1 MHDDGMTENLV
12 PDPTGRVLVPG
23 STRPP
28 IAGEHAAPAA
38 DLQIDIT
45 VVVRRRAPLPDPLPG
60 PLTPAE
66 LAREYGATP
75 EDMTVLTATIEAAG
89 ATVVASDPG
98 SRRVRVRGS
107 VTDLEALFGT
117 SLRLARVRD
126 PASGDLRTV
135 RTRQGELSVP
145 AALGEIV
152 TAVLGLDTRPQGR
165 MRFRI
170 APAAAVSVSYTPVQ
184 LAEIYRFPSGT
195 DGSGQTVAI
204 IELGGGFAQ
213 PDLDD
218 YFAGLGLATP
228 SVQAVGVDGAQ
239 NEPGQD
245 PNGADGEVLLDIDV
259 VGGMAPKADIVV
271 YFGPN
276 TDAGFLDA
284 VSTAAH
290 ATPTPAAIS
299 ISWGQDEDEWTE
311 QARTA
316 MDAAFADAAV
326 LGVVVTAAAGD
337 DGSTD
342 RTTDGKDHCDFP
354 ASSPHALGC
363 GGTSLHADASTAAIT
378 SEVVWNNGT
387 GKGATGG
394 GVSDAFALPDY
405 QSAVGVPA
413 STAGGSGRGVPD
425 VAAVADP
432 RTGYQVRVD
441 GIAQV
446 YGGTSA
452 VAPLWAAL
460 TARLV
465 QALGR
470 PIGPLQTRLYPA
482 ASKGTVPAGLRDITE
497 GNNGGYR
504 AGPGW
509 DACTGLG
516 VPDGEALL
524 STLKS
529 ATSAG

>member
-284 VSTAAH
+284 VSTAAARH
-290 ATPTPAAIS
+290 PDARRHQHQLGPGRGRVDRAGPHGHGRGVRRRRGAGGGGHGRGRRRWQHRPDHRRQGPLRLPGVQPPRTGLWRHQPARRRQYRGDHLGSGLEQRGPARVRPAAGSATRLRCRITSPPSECPLRRPVAPAAASPTWPLSPTPAPAIRS
-299 ISWGQDEDEWTE
+299 
-311 QARTA
+311 
-316 MDAAFADAAV
+316 
-326 LGVVVTAAAGD
+326 
-337 DGSTD
+337 GSM
-342 RTTDGKDHCDFP
+342 
-354 ASSPHALGC
+354 ASPR
-363 GGTSLHADASTAAIT
+363 STAA
-378 SEVVWNNGT
+378 
-387 GKGATGG
+387 
-394 GVSDAFALPDY
+394 
-405 QSAVGVPA
+405 PA
-413 STAGGSGRGVPD
+413 RSLRC
-425 VAAVADP
+425 
-432 RTGYQVRVD
+432 
-441 GIAQV
+441 
-446 YGGTSA
+446 
-452 VAPLWAAL
+452 
-460 TARLV
+460 
-465 QALGR
+465 GR
-470 PIGPLQTRLYPA
+470 P
-482 ASKGTVPAGLRDITE
+482 
-497 GNNGGYR
+497 
-504 AGPGW
+504 
-509 DACTGLG
+509 
-516 VPDGEALL
+516 
-524 STLKS
+524 
-529 ATSAG
+529 